1 MKLCFSTLGCSEKS
15 LSEVL
20 MLAREYH
27 IHALEIRGLDGVMD
41 NRQIE
46 ALNCV
51 NREQTAMLFAQEN
64 VVPHVLGTSC
74 SFHRADKYAA
84 AVEEG
89 KACIDIAARLDIPY
103 IRVFGNNLT
112 GDTEEERA
120 ACTARVISGIS
131 EVCGYAA
138 STAVT
143 VLLEVHGDYNKIET
157 LKPVTDALSDYA
169 NFGLIWDI
177 AHTKAYGEEWP
188 TFYRVFKP
196 CIKHIHI
203 KDYTSVEGKL
213 VLPGE
218 GDLPILP
225 IVRTLLADGYDG
237 YFSLE
242 WEKKWHPELPEI
254 QIALER
260 FVSLMKQA

>member
-1 MKLCFSTLGCSEKS
+1 MKLCFSTLGCTEQS
-15 LSEVL
+15 LAEVL
-20 MLAREYH
+20 ALAQAYH
-27 IHALEIRGLDGVMD
+27 IHALEIRGLNGIMD
-41 NRQIE
+41 NRRIE
-46 ALNCV
+46 ALSHDH
-51 NREQTAMLFAQEN
+51 REQTLAMFAQSD

-74 SFHRADKYAA
+74 SFHNADKYAA

-89 KACIDIAARLDIPY
+89 KACIDIADRLGIPY
-103 IRVFGNNLT
+103 IRVFGNNLI

-120 ACTARVISGIS
+120 DCIARVAAGIA
-131 EVCGYAA
+131 EVCDYAA
-138 STAVT
+138 ATSVT

-157 LKPVTDALSDYA
+157 LKPITNVLSDRA

-177 AHTKAYGEEWP
+177 AHTKAYGDEWSA
-188 TFYRVFKP
+188 FYRVFKP
-196 CIKHIHI
+196 YIKHIHI
-203 KDYTSVEGKL
+203 KDHVVAERKL

-225 IVRTLLADGYDG
+225 IVRTLLADGFDG

-254 QIALER
+254 NVALEH
-260 FVSLMKQA
+260 FVSVMKQV